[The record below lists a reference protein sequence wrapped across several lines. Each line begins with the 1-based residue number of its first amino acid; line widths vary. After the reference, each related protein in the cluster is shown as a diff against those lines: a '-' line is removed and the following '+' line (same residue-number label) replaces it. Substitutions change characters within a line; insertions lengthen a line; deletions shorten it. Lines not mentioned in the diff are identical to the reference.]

1 MPLCC
6 PEEVAAPPGTWAGR
20 GLGHLEEH
28 LPAFDVQQGLFF
40 SPPYCQRTPCANL
53 PQPPSPSQKLPL
65 QIYFFK
71 STFIFLI
78 GILQTQSLP
87 QGAGMFAFK
96 KAFLFPTNFFKY
108 KFCWHGWMSC
118 HVPPMTCLASP
129 IPGLG
134 VRERRGS
141 NAASSQQ

>member
-1 MPLCC
+1 MVAVPPEAWDTWRNTSVPLMCSRDC
-6 PEEVAAPPGTWAGR
+6 ASVLVIAK
-20 GLGHLEEH
+20 GHRV
-28 LPAFDVQQGLFF
+28 PT
-40 SPPYCQRTPCANL
+40 SPSPH
-53 PQPPSPSQKLPL
+53 SPSQNLPI
-65 QIYFFK
+65 QIFFFLK

-118 HVPPMTCLASP
+118 HVPPVTCLASP
-129 IPGLG
+129 VPGLG
-134 VRERRGS
+134 VRGRRGS
-141 NAASSQQ
+141 NAASCQQ